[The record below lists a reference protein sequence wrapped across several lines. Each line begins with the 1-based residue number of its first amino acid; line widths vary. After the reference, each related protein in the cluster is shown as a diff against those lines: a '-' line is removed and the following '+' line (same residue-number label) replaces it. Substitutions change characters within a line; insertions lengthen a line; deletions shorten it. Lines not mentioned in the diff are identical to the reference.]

1 MGPNGYRS
9 FMFPGLAIAC
19 AAIAVPPPP
28 PEKRRTTLVEDVL
41 AYRDINYT
49 TAGYYNRAEE
59 DERRRRINARGIPYP
74 ETRRHRRS
82 R

>member
-19 AAIAVPPPP
+19 AAIAAPPPP
-28 PEKRRTTLVEDVL
+28 PPKRRTTLVEDVL

-49 TAGYYNRAEE
+49 ATSYKQVEE
-59 DERRRRINARGIPYP
+59 DERRRRISARGIPYP
-74 ETRRHRRS
+74 ETRRRRS